1 MEMPSKAD
9 EDERKDERYSMK
21 ELKRTETIT
30 KEITYGYAA
39 NDGTFFSSE
48 EECKKY
54 EASAKGVC
62 SEAAKK
68 YMIGSC
74 SEMEFTEYGS
84 DECSMEFFDVPDMEA
99 AKTIA
104 QYVLIRTNDE
114 KLVQKVIDRIGK
126 RLFLSWN
133 YDMDFCWILSVDE
146 YKDML
151 EKNYER
157 FTKKEDK
164 A

>member
-1 MEMPSKAD
+1 
-9 EDERKDERYSMK
+9 MK

-68 YMIGSC
+68 YMIGHC
-74 SEMEFTEYGS
+74 SEMDFTEYGS

-157 FTKKEDK
+157 FTKKEDD
-164 A
+164 

>member
-1 MEMPSKAD
+1 MEKSCKTD

-21 ELKRTETIT
+21 VLKRTETIT
-30 KEITYGYAA
+30 REIIDGYEAS
-39 NDGTFFSSE
+39 DGTLFGNE
-48 EECKKY
+48 EECRKY
-54 EASAKGVC
+54 EQTAKGVC
-62 SEAAKK
+62 FEAVKK
-68 YMIGSC
+68 YMLGSC
-74 SEMEFTEYGS
+74 SEMDFTEYGS

-133 YDMDFCWILSVDE
+133 YDKDFCWILSVDE

-164 A
+164 

>member
-1 MEMPSKAD
+1 
-9 EDERKDERYSMK
+9 MK

-30 KEITYGYAA
+30 REITTGWEAS
-39 NDGTFFSSE
+39 DGTWFKTE

-54 EASAKGVC
+54 EESAKGVC

-74 SEMEFTEYGS
+74 SEIDFTEYGS
-84 DECSMEFFDVPDMEA
+84 DECSMEFYDVPDMEA
-99 AKTIA
+99 AKAIA

-164 A
+164 